1 LFFLLLAAM
10 VLVYLFSVEGVKHLF
25 IDILREARPASGLEG
40 CLAGLS

>member
-25 IDILREARPASGLEG
+25 YRY
-40 CLAGLS
+40 LAGSKTGVRA